1 VDYVIAG
8 LLFLFIV
15 SMLILLKR
23 YERRKQ

>member
-1 VDYVIAG
+1 MDYVIAG